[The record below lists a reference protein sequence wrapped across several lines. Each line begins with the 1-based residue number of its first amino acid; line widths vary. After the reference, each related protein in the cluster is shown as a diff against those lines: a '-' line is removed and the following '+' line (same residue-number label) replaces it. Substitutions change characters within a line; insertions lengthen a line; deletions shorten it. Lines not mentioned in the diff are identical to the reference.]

1 VVDGVRAG
9 GHLPL
14 GLRAEPRRA
23 HVLLHALHAGEKKTP
38 AKNGTSTK
46 GAAFR
51 SSFLTRSNGEGFLTL
66 ITSAFSRMPGAVSM
80 AVIPSRR
87 NAGPARQ
94 GKASGFGRRKS
105 KNEEKEDPRSD
116 CTYLPGK
123 TRRRRAASRQGGGRR
138 RAPRLRPH
146 EPSSNPRPSTSRRR
160 REIFFR
166 LSLFRDLLACR
177 VCFACLVG
185 LKRESGARRAG
196 APPPVPRSRAGWTRG
211 GHRTLRSRDEAEHCR
226 ALYVGPV
233 CSDTKARCVLRL
245 AASGLSLTSRQAG
258 CC

>member
-1 VVDGVRAG
+1 
-9 GHLPL
+9 
-14 GLRAEPRRA
+14 
-23 HVLLHALHAGEKKTP
+23 
-38 AKNGTSTK
+38 
-46 GAAFR
+46 
-51 SSFLTRSNGEGFLTL
+51 L

-196 APPPVPRSRAGWTRG
+196 ARCSASRPTVTCRVDTRRASDAPITRRG
-211 GHRTLRSRDEAEHCR
+211 GALPRPVCGARLQRHKSSVRAPFGGERAFADVAPSWVLLSRRSEPLDDFTALPLLGFLLFSRDK
-226 ALYVGPV
+226 
-233 CSDTKARCVLRL
+233 S
-245 AASGLSLTSRQAG
+245 S
-258 CC
+258 